1 MTEEMVMFVT
11 TDGEIV
17 QIHASAVKSVSRNG
31 TNEAKV
37 ICHDD
42 EYLVSDLAAER
53 LIEELF
59 SK

>member
-1 MTEEMVMFVT
+1 MFVT